1 MKYESLDILLS
12 KAQGSLKGPLAL
24 VICESAF
31 LAVETTDWL
40 SKCGFRTIIAVGAVG
55 DVFEQSETVMAAPA
69 NFATPDRQAKIAN
82 SVSNAVAGQWMLVCF
97 SGEFIFYPHIE
108 TRCIAD
114 FTDFLAAER
123 RTSASSY
130 AIDIYSDAL
139 GRDDEA
145 FDLEEVYFDSQGWY
159 GFEREGRQAD
169 IYGGLG
175 WRFEE
180 YTLRNMFR
188 INRPALFV
196 GGATLREDLW
206 LTEEE
211 GNTLSCPW
219 HHNPTFAL
227 MSVRRARALRAH
239 PKFSQGVPT
248 FMWPNSER
256 FEWKSEQLLSHGL
269 IEQGQWL

>member
-1 MKYESLDILLS
+1 
-12 KAQGSLKGPLAL
+12 LKSPLAL

-40 SKCGFRTIIAVGAVG
+40 VKCGFRSIIAVGAVG
-55 DVFEQSETVMAAPA
+55 DLFNYSESVVAAPA
-69 NFATPDRQAKIAN
+69 SLATHSRQAEIAN
-82 SVSNAVAGQWMLVCF
+82 TISNAVKSKWLLVCF

-114 FTDFLAAER
+114 FTDFLTAER
-123 RTSASSY
+123 RVSASAY

-145 FDLEEVYFDSQGWY
+145 FDLNEVYFDTQGWY

-180 YTLRNMFR
+180 YTPRNMFR

-196 GGATLREDLW
+196 GGAVVRDDLW

-219 HHNPTFAL
+219 HHNPTIAL
-227 MSVRRARALRAH
+227 MTVRRARALRSH

-256 FEWKSEQLLSHGL
+256 FGWQSEQLLSHGL